1 MDLDKFLSSLKE
13 NVDLLRNQN
22 RSSEAIFCLE
32 KISLDSLNLLA
43 NHYFLLKEY
52 EKAKF
57 YFELLLELNVISF
70 DLYSN
75 LFTTY

>member
-13 NVDLLRNQN
+13 NVDLLKNQN

-32 KISLDSLNLLA
+32 KISLDSLNLLG
-43 NHYFLLKEY
+43 NQYFLLKEY

-70 DLYSN
+70 DLYSR
-75 LFTTY
+75 L